1 MSANTVR
8 MFIIFSILMCIM
20 AIIIFIGI
28 GNVDGQ
34 EYGIV
39 SVVAGVLVRE
49 LQTIIDYYFKDS
61 PKNGD
66 IDSSADSSK

>member
-1 MSANTVR
+1 
-8 MFIIFSILMCIM
+8 M

>member
-1 MSANTVR
+1 
-8 MFIIFSILMCIM
+8 L
-20 AIIIFIGI
+20 AIIIFIGV

-49 LQTIIDYYFKDS
+49 LQTIIDYYFKD
-61 PKNGD
+61 NQRNAN
-66 IDSSADSSK
+66 IDSSADSPK